1 MMTLC
6 KDGHA
11 APFLDDILKTV
22 PPKNT
27 GRNSEFQILGIHF
40 NMFLHVTSLAF
51 VYRYYGL
58 HLGLFFDQ
66 HKFYSIRKKMS

>member
-40 NMFLHVTSLAF
+40 NMFPHVTSLAF
-51 VYRYYGL
+51 VYR
-58 HLGLFFDQ
+58 F
-66 HKFYSIRKKMS
+66 